1 MQALFNTGASINAI
15 SFKFY
20 SSIQQKVKLL
30 PTNRQ
35 VVSADGNSL
44 GPIGEV
50 CLKFQVGKIEFD
62 DVFVILNNL

>member
-15 SFKFY
+15 SFRFY

-30 PTNRQ
+30 PTSIK

-44 GPIGEV
+44 GPVGEV
-50 CLKFQVGKIEFD
+50 HLKF
-62 DVFVILNNL
+62 